1 MKNFVTK
8 EQQAEKK
15 GWKQGPRA
23 VKMHFGD
30 GEYKDPKLCIS
41 QPRKFSIL
49 GGNTKRWSKIASCG
63 FVRCRLRAV
72 HFVKY
77 LLFFR

>member
-8 EQQAEKK
+8 EQQAEK
-15 GWKQGPRA
+15 GWKQGLRE

-30 GEYKDPKLCIS
+30 GGYKDPNRCIS
-41 QPRKFSIL
+41 QPRKFNIL
-49 GGNTKRWSKIASCG
+49 GGNTKWWSKIASCG
-63 FVRCRLRAV
+63 FVMCRLRAV